1 VHPHADVRG
10 WATPRGSDRPPSL
23 LTCLRGPLSS
33 DRAPPS
39 PGLDPGPSIARR
51 RATDSTT
58 SPSPRGNRQAP
69 PNAGSVTVRGAR
81 ADGRLR
87 DSWLGLEARA
97 HRVAGCLPYHFRGLY
112 KTISAGGPAGAAA
125 QISPARC
132 RAWRVGGRS
141 RASTR
146 SPWRGRSRSGL
157 YWRRPSTAPSAAPG
171 DMATASMGRRSAGLC
186 GSRRRPRGGDSGHA
200 RHSSRSPRHRTRRWA
215 WARCRTPRGVAP
227 RPNVIDGSDEP
238 ADPPMSARHWL
249 MVWRWH
255 WTHPQPGRAPRRRVE
270 AAEAPQSFHH
280 TYGDS
285 ARPDTMLEMAPDRF
299 RNPPHP
305 SGTKT

>member
-1 VHPHADVRG
+1 VSALPLPRPLQDHFRG
-10 WATPRGSDRPPSL
+10 RASRGSRPDLSGALPSV
-23 LTCLRGPLSS
+23 
-33 DRAPPS
+33 
-39 PGLDPGPSIARR
+39 ARR
-51 RATDSTT
+51 REVPGINAIAVER
-58 SPSPRGNRQAP
+58 PKPLGALLEEAVHGPLRG
-69 PNAGSVTVRGAR
+69 T
-81 ADGRLR
+81 
-87 DSWLGLEARA
+87 
-97 HRVAGCLPYHFRGLY
+97 
-112 KTISAGGPAGAAA
+112 
-125 QISPARC
+125 
-132 RAWRVGGRS
+132 
-141 RASTR
+141 
-146 SPWRGRSRSGL
+146 
-157 YWRRPSTAPSAAPG
+157 
-171 DMATASMGRRSAGLC
+171 
-186 GSRRRPRGGDSGHA
+186 RRRPRGGDSGHA